1 MTLLIDIGIDSDIR
15 VEELP
20 SGAFEITLHGHKINS
35 PDIGTACTVIYLK
48 MMYGVKV
55 PCRFFIELQQRAIEE
70 YYLRYT
76 EKHEPT

>member
-15 VEELP
+15 VEEMP
-20 SGAFEITLHGHKINS
+20 SGAFQVTLHGQKVNS
-35 PDIGTACTVIYLK
+35 PDIGTMCTVIYLK
-48 MMYGVKV
+48 MMQGAKV

-76 EKHEPT
+76 ENYESN

>member
-1 MTLLIDIGIDSDIR
+1 MTLLIDIGPDSDIR

-20 SGAFEITLHGHKINS
+20 SGGFTITLHGHKYSS

-48 MMYGVKV
+48 MVHGAKI
-55 PCRFFIELQQRAIEE
+55 PCRFFIEFQQRAIEE

-76 EKHEPT
+76 NRHEPN